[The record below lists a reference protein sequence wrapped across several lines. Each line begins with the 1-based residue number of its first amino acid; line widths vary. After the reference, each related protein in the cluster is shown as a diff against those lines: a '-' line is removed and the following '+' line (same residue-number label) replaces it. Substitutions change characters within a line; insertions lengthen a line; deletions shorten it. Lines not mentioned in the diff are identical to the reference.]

1 MSIDQENV
9 AAVANTAF
17 PASEEPEM
25 KKTRC
30 EESTEKPQ
38 EGISADENKQQVSG
52 DLLGKIEKEEEE
64 VVVDNVEGED
74 VNEEEQ
80 DDNGN
85 VEVEGDNVEIED
97 EQGEEGEAEM
107 EKNKDEL
114 NEKTTE

>member
-25 KKTRC
+25 KKSRC

-52 DLLGKIEKEEEE
+52 DVLGKIEKEEE

-74 VNEEEQ
+74 VNEEVQ

-107 EKNKDEL
+107 DKNKDEL
-114 NEKTTE
+114 IEKTTE